1 MYRQTSFLVALLCAT
16 IAAKFGF
23 LSQSQAFTAAVLA
36 VLIDLDHFFS
46 YLFQHRSLNLRE
58 AWNNAINNHND
69 ETFLHTLKGF
79 VVFSILQSII
89 YVFNPA
95 WAQVLSIAYWSHL
108 LLDTLHILTR
118 SAAEKYFDIRGF
130 GFTVQLT
137 IAELVLSVFALLM
150 TVLYWQF
157 T

>member
-1 MYRQTSFLVALLCAT
+1 MYPQTYFLVALLIGT
-16 IAAKFGF
+16 VSAKFGF
-23 LSQSQAFTAAVLA
+23 LSQSQAFAAAALA

-46 YLFQHRSLNLRE
+46 YLFQRRSLNIRE
-58 AWNNAINNHND
+58 AWNNAIGNHNE

-79 VVFSILQSII
+79 VVFSILQSL
-89 YVFNPA
+89 VFLYNPA

-118 SAAEKYFDIRGF
+118 SAAEKYFDICGF

-137 IAELVLSVFALLM
+137 IAELILSVFALLM